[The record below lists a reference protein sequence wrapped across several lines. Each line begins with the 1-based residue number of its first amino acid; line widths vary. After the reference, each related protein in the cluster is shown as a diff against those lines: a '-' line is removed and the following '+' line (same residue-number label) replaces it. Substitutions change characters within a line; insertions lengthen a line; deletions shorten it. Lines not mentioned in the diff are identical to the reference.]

1 MNTPVVVNTSV
12 PQDIHFNELIHSAQ
26 DDLLNDPRYAST
38 YPSGL
43 IKREVELESLMRV
56 QGLMREENK
65 NVKAV
70 EHKRESDTSYG
81 VSILRKYIHRTALA
95 IDLLLDKVRSGV
107 TGSNRSSL
115 RRIKDMDSHVI
126 AYLSLKTVVDIISN
140 LEISTSLQNVGFYV
154 GKALENEARCSLCS
168 RVSPHVYEMGVKKVQ
183 ERNRRS
189 KALKDKYEAFF
200 TMMNRASEGFY
211 GNTPN
216 PELVWDNWSRTD
228 KIVIGVQLLHLIK
241 DVTGLITIAQQAV
254 SGNVSGNVSKGSK
267 KTPSSSSKKYSMY
280 RIRVNEDLKS
290 WIKDWAFKTGLMA
303 PLCLPVVI
311 PPRHYTN
318 PFNGGYH
325 TNLVKHF
332 TLVKVNDRG
341 YFKTLSHP
349 DVIKSMAPV
358 YEALNHA
365 MDTAWK
371 INKPVLEVMDSLW
384 RRGVEV
390 DCLPKQEDISLPPC
404 PKCGERVGKGHPCFS
419 RDLEDGRDVYRAWS
433 AKASEVHRINDANR
447 SKSLVIHRLLWVAHL
462 YEDDECI
469 YFPYQLDFRGRIYA
483 LPNFL
488 NPQGSDHAKGL
499 LTFAHGERLGN
510 EEAVNWLAIHVA
522 NTYGNDKLSFKD
534 RIRWTRDNTEL
545 ITSIAS
551 DPLGTLPLW
560 TNTDSPF
567 CFLAACFEWA
577 GYVREGLEYV
587 SCLPIGQ
594 DGTCSGLQ
602 HYSAMLRDSIGG
614 SAVNL
619 TPAEKPSD
627 IYRVV
632 AERVEDKL
640 RKITHEDVEAY
651 TLAQEWLNSGLID
664 RKLTKRAVMTLPYG
678 STLFSAK
685 DYIYERLMEVK
696 AKGRSLPWAS
706 MGEAITTAE
715 FNRVT
720 EEEDIRAAMRIANP
734 AMRAV
739 NWIGGLVW
747 KAIHETVVAAG
758 EAMDWLREM
767 ASVVATKAGKPVS
780 WRTPTGFIVLQRYV
794 CTKERYLDTSF
805 AGSSVY
811 AVDEQGKH
819 IEATGEE
826 KDGLRLQLA
835 VTEETDTLD
844 SMKQRTGIAPN
855 FVHSMDASALVFAVN
870 TAFNDEYGV
879 KDFALIHDSFGTT
892 AARSAALAK
901 AIRVSFLKMYTD
913 HDVIREFEAQVRQ
926 VLEQSAP
933 EFLADLPATPEK
945 GDLDLKLVLK
955 SLYFFS

>member
-38 YPSGL
+38 YSSSL

-95 IDLLLDKVRSGV
+95 IDLLLDKVRSGAA
-107 TGSNRSSL
+107 GSNRSSL

-241 DVTGLITIAQQAV
+241 DVTGLITIAQVV

-280 RIRVNEDLKS
+280 RVRVNEDLKS

-325 TNLVKHF
+325 TNLVRHF
-332 TLVKVNDRG
+332 TLVKVNDRD
-341 YFKTLSHP
+341 YFKALSHP

-419 RDLEDGRDVYRAWS
+419 RDLEDGRNVYRAWS

-534 RIRWTRDNTEL
+534 RIQWTRDNTEM
-545 ITSIAS
+545 IASIAS

-685 DYIYERLMEVK
+685 DYIYDRLMEVK
-696 AKGRSLPWAS
+696 AKGGSLPWAS
-706 MGEAITTAE
+706 MGEAVTTAE

-758 EAMDWLREM
+758 EAMDWLRDM
-767 ASVVATKAGKPVS
+767 AGVVATKVGKAVS
-780 WRTPTGFIVLQRYV
+780 WRTPTGFIVVQRYV
-794 CTKERYLDTSF
+794 ETKERRLDTTFS
-805 AGSSVY
+805 GSAVY
-811 AVDEQGKH
+811 GVDEQGRHVEVANANGNDDFRMKLN
-819 IEATGEE
+819 I
-826 KDGLRLQLA
+826 
-835 VTEETDTLD
+835 TEDTDTLD
-844 SMKQRTGIAPN
+844 AMKQRTGVAPN

-870 TAFNDEYGV
+870 TAFKDYGV
-879 KDFALIHDSFGTT
+879 RDFALIHDSFGTT
-892 AARSAALAK
+892 ATRSAALAE
-901 AIRVSFLKMYTD
+901 AIRVSFLKMYTE
-913 HDVIREFEAQVRQ
+913 HDVIREFEEQMRQ
-926 VLEQSAP
+926 VVEETAP
-933 EFLADLPATPEK
+933 EFLGDLPEPPKK